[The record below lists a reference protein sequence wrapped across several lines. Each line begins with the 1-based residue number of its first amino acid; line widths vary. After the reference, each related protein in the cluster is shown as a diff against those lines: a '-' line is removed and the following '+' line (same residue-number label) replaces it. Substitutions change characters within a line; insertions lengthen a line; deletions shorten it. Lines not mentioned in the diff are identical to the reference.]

1 MNLSQVSRLMSATVF
16 VSAISM
22 TLSPVRGAEFSLK
35 DTPGDHLD
43 ILSGGKIVG
52 RYMYGHDVSSSERR
66 VETYKPWL
74 HVFDAEGA
82 GPITKGPGG
91 EFPHHRGIFLGWN
104 KMTVAGKGY
113 DRWHMKGGDQVHQK
127 FAVQKAGP
135 DGASFTS
142 VVRWMGDTS
151 DATLIEEERTMSF
164 LPPPAPAYALVDVV
178 SRLKAVGGET
188 VLDGDPEHAGLQ
200 FRPSNEVSRA
210 DTVYL
215 YPKQNADPHK
225 DRDYPWFGESF
236 TLAGKRF
243 SVVYLNHPGN
253 PKDARVS
260 AYRNYGRFG
269 AFFKTTI
276 PAGETATFRAR
287 ILVQTGELPTPDAIQ
302 KLWNDYAGAAE
313 ATPPTTAKPAEQPK
327 PKSPEPAAKP

>member
-1 MNLSQVSRLMSATVF
+1 MNHPRFRRLRFLPLFAA
-16 VSAISM
+16 AI
-22 TLSPVRGAEFSLK
+22 LQLAPLARAADFSFK

-43 ILSGGKIVG
+43 VLCAGKIVG
-52 RYMYGHDVSSSERR
+52 RYMYGHDVSSPERR
-66 VETYKPWL
+66 IETYKPWL
-74 HVFDAEGA
+74 HVFDADGA

-113 DRWHMKGGDQVHQK
+113 DRWHMKGGDQVHEK
-127 FAVQKAGP
+127 FSVMKAGP

-142 VVRWMGDTS
+142 LVRWVGDTPE
-151 DATLIEEERTMSF
+151 AVLIEEERTMSF
-164 LPPPAPAYALVDVV
+164 LTPPEPAYALVDVV
-178 SRLKAVGGET
+178 SRVKAVGGET

-200 FRPSNEVSRA
+200 FRPANEVSRA

-215 YPKQNADPHK
+215 YPKEKADPHK
-225 DRDYPWFGESF
+225 DRDYPWFGETF
-236 TLAGKRF
+236 TLAGKRY
-243 SVVYLNHPGN
+243 SVVYLNHPAN
-253 PKDARVS
+253 PKDGRIS

-287 ILVQTGELPTPDAIQ
+287 FVVQTGELPAADVIQ
-302 KLWNDYAGAAE
+302 KWWNEYAGASE
-313 ATPPTTAKPAEQPK
+313 PVPPTTTKPAEQPK
-327 PKSPEPAAKP
+327 PNAAEPAAKP

>member
-1 MNLSQVSRLMSATVF
+1 MSAAVF

-22 TLSPVRGAEFSLK
+22 NLPLARGAEFSLK
-35 DTPGDHLD
+35 DTAGDHLD
-43 ILSGGKIVG
+43 VLSGGKIVG
-52 RYMYGHDVSSSERR
+52 RYMYGHDVSSPERR

-135 DGASFTS
+135 DGANFTS
-142 VVRWMGDTS
+142 VVRWMGATS

-253 PKDARVS
+253 PKDARIS

-287 ILVQTGELPTPDAIQ
+287 FLVQTGELPTPDAIQ
-302 KLWNDYAGAAE
+302 KLWNDYAGTAE
-313 ATPPTTAKPAEQPK
+313 PTPPTTAKPAEQSK
-327 PKSPEPAAKP
+327 PKAPAPTVKP